1 LLTLLLAR
9 LLRPQDVPHGHFTPQ
24 VLATPSFAS
33 SWDEIDSQWFI
44 QGGKVEFLRSQVQ
57 FLERSEN
64 RCWKLLKTMG
74 AAYLKLRQCGN
85 VNEFDSLWRYKWY
98 GSRTFEDRIP
108 NSPDRSDHICFL
120 FRRAEKIHTEI
131 ESNRL
136 LLYQSQETLDA
147 MAKDAERRR
156 RENMRERA
164 DALAK
169 VGRDERQNK
178 QRY

>member
-1 LLTLLLAR
+1 
-9 LLRPQDVPHGHFTPQ
+9 
-24 VLATPSFAS
+24 
-33 SWDEIDSQWFI
+33 
-44 QGGKVEFLRSQVQ
+44 
-57 FLERSEN
+57 
-64 RCWKLLKTMG
+64 MG
-74 AAYLKLRQCGN
+74 PAYLKLRQCGN
-85 VNEFDSLWRYKWY
+85 VNEFDSLRRSKWY
-98 GSRTFEDRIP
+98 GSRTFEGRIS

-136 LLYQSQETLDA
+136 LLYQSQKTLDA
-147 MAKDAERRR
+147 MAKEAEQRR

-178 QRY
+178 QRYWHSILLETPS